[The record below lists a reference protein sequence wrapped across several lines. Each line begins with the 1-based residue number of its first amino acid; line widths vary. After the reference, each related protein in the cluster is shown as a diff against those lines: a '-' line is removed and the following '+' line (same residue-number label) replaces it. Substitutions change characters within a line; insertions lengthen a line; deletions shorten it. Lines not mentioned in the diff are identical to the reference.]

1 MDDDIWRSVS
11 GMEGIS
17 RDSALGLDSSGNL
30 AIKPLA
36 WLIYGGITMKTPS
49 ITTVQFFI
57 LTFGL
62 TLGTSILVTPS
73 GLAGIAREDA
83 WIADL
88 LSTAINLFMV
98 CIYIVLAR
106 LYPGSNLFE
115 IFENILGKW
124 CGKVLSLL
132 YLFYILILTGTLLG
146 NLGFFLTS
154 EMMPETPIEATQIL
168 FLIAAVVCA
177 RLGIVVLARVG
188 ELVFPFIIVLFLVLV
203 LTLIPQIHLDFI
215 LPIFDDGIAPIIKA
229 GSHAAV
235 FQELIIM
242 MVFIPLVQEKKKGER
257 AFLGGALLGE
267 LFLTLIVLLSVL
279 VLGIEQTENNS
290 FPAYALAK
298 TINVGNF
305 LQRVEGI
312 LVMIW
317 ILTFFIKIS
326 LLFFSMLKGMR
337 VVFGLKEEGA
347 LINTFSVLIILVA
360 WETYINSV
368 YVGEII
374 QKVWFSYALLH
385 LIVVPFLLCLT
396 GLIKRK
402 LLRK

>member
-1 MDDDIWRSVS
+1 
-11 GMEGIS
+11 
-17 RDSALGLDSSGNL
+17 
-30 AIKPLA
+30 
-36 WLIYGGITMKTPS
+36 MKTPA
-49 ITTVQFFI
+49 ITVIQFFI

-83 WIADL
+83 WIAAL
-88 LSTAINLFMV
+88 FSTAINLFMV
-98 CIYIVLAR
+98 WIYIVLAR

-115 IFENILGKW
+115 IFEHILGKW

-235 FQELIIM
+235 FQELMIM
-242 MVFIPLVQEKKKGER
+242 MVFIPLVQEKKRGER

-385 LIVVPFLLCLT
+385 LIVVPFLLCLI